1 MKQYTGFLKWRD
13 EKNIDNAYEDYEVD
27 AFEELRRV
35 YPMWTGRRDLVSDL
49 RSSPARVPWPSDP
62 GEDDVR

>member
-1 MKQYTGFLKWRD
+1 MISRFLRARKFDVPGAVKQYTGFLKWRD

-35 YPMWTGRRDLVSDL
+35 YPMWTGRRDLVSHAHL
-49 RSSPARVPWPSDP
+49 
-62 GEDDVR
+62 